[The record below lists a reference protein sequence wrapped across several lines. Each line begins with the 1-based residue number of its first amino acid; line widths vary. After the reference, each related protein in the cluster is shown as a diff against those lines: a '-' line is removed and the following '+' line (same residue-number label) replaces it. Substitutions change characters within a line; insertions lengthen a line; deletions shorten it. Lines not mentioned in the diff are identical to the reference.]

1 MVEWLGDYQPTK
13 SKLWTPSAYRGI
25 ARSACAHQIIGIVE
39 WGSAMSAL
47 KAPRE
52 LAQRMR
58 ARKLGQDDDGF
69 VRETFCQPRDD
80 ARAAARASSIGAPRL
95 PTCRTSKAD
104 GSCQTARSSSRC
116 DGCGRRTND
125 PLSRREVV
133 LHGVG
138 GFWSDLALSLVLV
151 LPTGLP

>member
-69 VRETFCQPRDD
+69 VWETFCQPRDD

-104 GSCQTARSSSRC
+104 GSCLHDATAADGGLMTPLAAARSSC
-116 DGCGRRTND
+116 TA
-125 PLSRREVV
+125 LAAF
-133 LHGVG
+133 GVI
-138 GFWSDLALSLVLV
+138 WH
-151 LPTGLP
+151 